1 MYLSE
6 RQSLSVL
13 KITDRDQK
21 FLCSTPNA
29 FQLKSVF
36 PTKVRVAES
45 LMRNTGII
53 RFGAGTVQTVLI
65 GGLKFTLEFEMGYS
79 GSGAELYVI
88 VVMSIPRPRSG

>member
-6 RQSLSVL
+6 RQSLSCVL

-21 FLCSTPNA
+21 FLCSTPNP

-45 LMRNTGII
+45 LMRNTCII

-65 GGLKFTLEFEMGYS
+65 EFEMGYS